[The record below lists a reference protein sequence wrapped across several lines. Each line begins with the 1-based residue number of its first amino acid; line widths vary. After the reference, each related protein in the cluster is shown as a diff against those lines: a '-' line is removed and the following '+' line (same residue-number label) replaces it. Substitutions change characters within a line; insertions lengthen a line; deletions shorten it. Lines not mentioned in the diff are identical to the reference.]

1 VERDAVTLLLDTH
14 VVLWWLFDS
23 PELPALFRARL
34 DRALRAGESVAVSAI
49 SFWEIAKLTERGR
62 LELELALDELL
73 EFVESHP
80 SVRILPLTARIA
92 SESTRLGRTFPK
104 DPADQLIAATAR
116 CHELRLLTADEAI
129 RRSNAVALA

>member
-1 VERDAVTLLLDTH
+1 MTLLLDTH
-14 VVLWWLFDS
+14 VVLWWLFDM
-23 PELPALFRARL
+23 PELSELFRARL
-34 DRALRAGESVAVSAI
+34 ERALHAGESLAISAI
-49 SFWEIAKLTERGR
+49 SFWEIAKLTQRGR
-62 LELELALDELL
+62 LELDLALDELL

-80 SVRILPLTARIA
+80 AVRVLPLTAQIA
-92 SESTRLGRTFPK
+92 AESTRLGSNFPK